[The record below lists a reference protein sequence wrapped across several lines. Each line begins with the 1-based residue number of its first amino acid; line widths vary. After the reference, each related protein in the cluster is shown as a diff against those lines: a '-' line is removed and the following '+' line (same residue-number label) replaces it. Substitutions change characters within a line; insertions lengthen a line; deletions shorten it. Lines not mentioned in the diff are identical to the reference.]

1 MTTAQTARPTA
12 SPPPLPPGP
21 QGDPLIGNL
30 RRFANMQPQMF
41 VELRAEYGDIYH
53 LRVTTRDVIFVGH
66 PDMIKHV
73 LVDNNRNYHKGFAYS
88 KVAAFLG
95 RGLLTSEGE
104 FWRHQRRLAQP
115 AFHHQRIEH
124 FASTMVESTAS
135 MLAGWETLPAHAPF
149 DVSEAMARLTLDIV
163 TRTLFSTAVS
173 PKEMD
178 AVYTI
183 LPWLLSET
191 DRRADSLMGLRERL
205 PLPVNRRYWREIE
218 RLNQIIFRIIDER
231 REREPASGVQANGAQ
246 AQDEHNDLLGLLM
259 LAEDEETGERMSN
272 EHLRDELMTIVLAG
286 HETTA
291 NLLTWTHRLLSEHPT
306 ARERLQ
312 AEVDEVLGGRAPTL
326 ADLPKLAYTR
336 RVLDEALRLYP
347 PAWAISRKAM
357 GDDEI
362 GGYAVPAGAEIFLS
376 QWVTHRHPDFWENP
390 LGFDPDRFLPERS
403 ADRPR
408 FAYWPFGGGP
418 RQCIGNTFAL
428 MEGTIIL
435 AMITQRYALDLV
447 PSHTIQVEPSITLRP
462 ANGVL
467 VTRRRR

>member
-1 MTTAQTARPTA
+1 MTTAQTARPATA
-12 SPPPLPPGP
+12 PPTLPPGP
-21 QGDPLIGNL
+21 QGDPIIGNL

-41 VELRAEYGDIYH
+41 VELRAQYGDIYH
-53 LRVTTRDVIFVGH
+53 LRVATRDVIFVGH

-73 LVDNNRNYHKGFAYS
+73 LVDNNRNYHKGFAYT

-95 RGLLTSEGE
+95 RGLLTSEGD

-115 AFHHQRIEH
+115 AFHQRRIEH

-135 MLAGWETLPAHAPF
+135 MLEDWETLPANEPF
-149 DVSEAMARLTLDIV
+149 DVSEAMTRLTLDIV

-173 PKEMD
+173 PQEMD
-178 AVYTI
+178 AVYTT

-218 RLNQIIFRIIDER
+218 RLNQIIFRIIDDR
-231 REREPASGVQANGAQ
+231 RHSHSADGTHIE
-246 AQDEHNDLLGLLM
+246 DDNDLLGLLM

-272 EHLRDELMTIVLAG
+272 EQLRDELMTIVLAG

-312 AEVDEVLGGRAPTL
+312 AEVDAVLGGRTPTL
-326 ADLPKLAYTR
+326 ADLPQLAYTR

-357 GDDEI
+357 GDDQI
-362 GGYAVPAGAEIFLS
+362 GGYRVPAGAEIFLS
-376 QWVTHRHPDFWENP
+376 QWVTHRHPDFWQNP

-428 MEGTIIL
+428 MEATIIL
-435 AMITQRYALDLV
+435 AMISQRYALDLV
-447 PSHTIQVEPSITLRP
+447 PSHAIQVEPSITLRP

-467 VTRRRR
+467 VTRRARH